1 MMIIFVFFQVVASA
15 QDSSE
20 LEKIT
25 AFLGV
30 NSEEEISSEEY
41 EFLQDALRHPIRI
54 NLMSKSRLIASGLLT
69 PYQAASLVDY
79 RKRFGNVLSFAELA
93 SVDGFGQRCVD
104 VLKPFLSLDSGGQS
118 DLTAPKMNKVYNE
131 LSLRGG
137 YKYSTDE
144 QDWQY
149 GVKYGLDFGQVL
161 KTSLGLSKN
170 RMATNAAPTDYSAS
184 ISYDF
189 RKIDAK
195 VILGDFNA
203 RFGQGLL
210 AWNGVLVNS
219 LTSPSNF
226 MKKASGVTPVRSF
239 TGASANTGASAEFGF
254 GRFSLSTAYAIS
266 QMRMI
271 NFRRLGRLGS
281 VGVTILNDSNWKSS
295 LDAAACIR
303 GVNLFGE
310 TAFNWSDN
318 SASVVMGTDFILN
331 ENARFASLLGWSR
344 AKQSQFAFSSNFPL
358 DPDNRHGFTFSSD
371 FIYHLISKD
380 KNVKHSIQEKFQ
392 LNWQWKILDYLTL
405 NLRLSDR
412 FRTWGLRHRAELRI
426 DVTTTIK
433 NWSVD
438 SRVHLL
444 KSRNHSALGY
454 INASYRIRNL
464 TLHSRLGVFFV
475 DNWDD
480 RIYAYEY
487 DVPGSFNVPA
497 YYGRGVWTA
506 SMLSWRVS
514 RTIRLYARA
523 SCISYP
529 FMSDEKKK
537 PGRAELKLQ
546 SVFKF

>member
-1 MMIIFVFFQVVASA
+1 MMIFVFFQVVASA

-41 EFLQDALRHPIRI
+41 ELLQDALRHPIRI
-54 NLMSKSRLIASGLLT
+54 NLMSKSRLIASGLFT

-93 SVDGFGQRCVD
+93 SVDGFGQQCVEL
-104 VLKPFLSLDSGGQS
+104 LKPFLSLDSGGQG

-149 GVKYGLDFGQVL
+149 GVKYGLDFGQVFQA
-161 KTSLGLSKN
+161 SLGLSKSN
-170 RMATNAAPTDYSAS
+170 YSAS

-210 AWNGVLVNS
+210 TWNGVLINS
-219 LTSPSNF
+219 LTSPNNF
-226 MKKASGVTPVRSF
+226 MKKASGVTSVRSF
-239 TGASANTGASAEFGF
+239 TGSSANTGAAAEFGF
-254 GRFSLSTAYAIS
+254 GRFSLTTAYAIS

-281 VGVTILNDSNWKSS
+281 VGVTILNDGNWKSS

-310 TAFNWSDN
+310 AAYNWSDN
-318 SASVVMGTDFILN
+318 SASVVMGTDFTMN
-331 ENARFASLLGWSR
+331 EKARFASLLGWSH

-358 DPDNRHGFTFSSD
+358 DPYSRHSFTLSSD
-371 FIYHLISKD
+371 FIYHLIPKD
-380 KNVKHSIQEKFQ
+380 KKVKHSIQEKFQ

-444 KSRNHSALGY
+444 KSRNHSALSY
-454 INASYRIRNL
+454 INASYRLPNL

-497 YYGRGVWTA
+497 YYGRGVWIA
-506 SMLSWRVS
+506 SMLSWKVS
-514 RTIRLYARA
+514 RLIRLYARA
-523 SCISYP
+523 SYISYP

-537 PGRAELKLQ
+537 PGKAELKLQ

>member
-1 MMIIFVFFQVVASA
+1 MIISVFFQVLTSA

-41 EFLQDALRHPIRI
+41 ELLQDALRHPIRI
-54 NLMSKSRLIASGLLT
+54 NLMSKSRLIASGLFT

-79 RKRFGNVLSFAELA
+79 RKRFGNVLSFAELVA
-93 SVDGFGQRCVD
+93 VDGFSQQCVE

-118 DLTAPKMNKVYNE
+118 DLTAPKMNKVHNE

-149 GVKYGLDFGQVL
+149 GMKYGLDFGQVFQA
-161 KTSLGLSKN
+161 SLGLSRSN
-170 RMATNAAPTDYSAS
+170 YSAS
-184 ISYDF
+184 ISYYF

-210 AWNGVLVNS
+210 TWNGVLINS

-239 TGASANTGASAEFGF
+239 TGSSANTGAAAEFGF
-254 GRFSLSTAYAIS
+254 GRFSLTTAYAIS
-266 QMRMI
+266 TMRMV
-271 NFRRLGRLGS
+271 NFRRLGRLGA
-281 VGVTILNDSNWKSS
+281 VGVTILNDGSWKSS
-295 LDAAACIR
+295 LDAAACIS

-310 TAFNWSDN
+310 TVYNWSDN
-318 SASVVMGTDFILN
+318 SASVVMGTDFTLDK
-331 ENARFASLLGWSR
+331 NARFASLLGWNH

-358 DPDNRHGFTFSSD
+358 DPNSRHSFTLSSD
-371 FIYHLISKD
+371 FIYHLIPKD
-380 KNVKHSIQEKFQ
+380 KKVKHSIQEKFQ
-392 LNWQWKILDYLTL
+392 LNWQWKALDCLTL

-426 DVTTTIK
+426 DVITTIK

-438 SRVHLL
+438 SRLHLL
-444 KSRNHSALGY
+444 KSRNHSALCY
-454 INASYRIRNL
+454 INASYRLPNL

-480 RIYAYEY
+480 RIYVYEY
-487 DVPGSFNVPA
+487 DAPGSFNVPA
-497 YYGRGVWTA
+497 YYGRGVWIA
-506 SMLSWRVS
+506 SMLSWKVS
-514 RTIRLYARA
+514 RLIRLYARA
-523 SCISYP
+523 SYISYP

-537 PGRAELKLQ
+537 PGKAELKLQ